1 MERFLCIHGHFYQ
14 PPRENPWLESVEI
27 QDSAYPYHDW
37 NERITAECY
46 APNTATRILDGEG
59 RIKGIVS
66 NYARIS
72 FNFGPTLLLWMEK
85 YAPDAYRAI
94 LAADRQSIAWRSG
107 HGAALA
113 QVYNH
118 VIMPLA
124 SLRDKQTQV
133 RWGIRDFKHRFRR
146 FPEGMW
152 LAETA
157 VDVETLE
164 VLAEAG
170 IHFTI
175 LAPHQAGRVRKIGF
189 GRWKDVSGS
198 RIDPSRAYLCRLPS
212 GRSITLFFYDGPISR
227 AVAFEK
233 LLSSGE
239 QFATRLV
246 SGFSD
251 RCNQPQLV
259 HIATD
264 GETYGHHH
272 AFGEMALGHALN
284 YIEMNN
290 LARLTNYGEYLELH
304 PATHEVQ
311 IIENTSWSC
320 MHGIQRWRTDCGCN
334 SGGNDGWNQQW
345 RQPLRE
351 AMDWLSEELAE
362 GFEKGLAFH
371 VKDPWAARND
381 YIDVVLDRSE
391 ENVAAFLQRHA
402 SRPLDEDATVAVLSL
417 LEMQRHAMLMYTSCG
432 WFFDELSGIET
443 VQIIQYAGRAMQLAE
458 SYCRRSC
465 EAPFLERLA
474 LALGNMPE
482 HGNGAEIYTKFLKP
496 VMIDLVRV
504 GAHYAVSFVFEEYGE
519 ETDIFSYRASRED
532 YLILHSGQMRLA
544 VGTIL
549 IRSLITRKADRIS
562 FCNLYFGGHTLN
574 CGVCS
579 YLGDKPYQAMR
590 QEVEKVFNAGD
601 FAAVIRLIDTY
612 FGMHNYSLKDLFR
625 DEQRHVL
632 QLIIAGTRQAF
643 EDKFISLY
651 ENNKSLM
658 GYLRETGMPVP
669 RYFMTTAETALNLKL
684 QKMFT
689 SETIDAGRLK
699 EDAGEIGSWN
709 IALDRVA
716 LEFIIR
722 RRTEKMMAALLEEPE
737 NDQRLSEVLV
747 MVEAVASLPV
757 VVNLWQTQNMYWTML
772 QSLAPELLA
781 GEEDTSDRNSWR
793 SAIRDLGKLL
803 FFNVAEVLAAAK
815 GEVSQ
820 GLVPVYGGKNGP
832 PSSEILRKKQI
843 PIA

>member
-46 APNTATRILDGEG
+46 APNTASRHLDDEG
-59 RIKGIVS
+59 RIMGIVS

-72 FNFGPTLLLWMEK
+72 FNFGPTLLSWMEK

-94 LAADRQSIAWRSG
+94 QAADRQSIIWRSG

-118 VIMPLA
+118 IIMPLA
-124 SLRDKQTQV
+124 SLRDKRTQV
-133 RWGIRDFKHRFRR
+133 RWGIRDFEHRFQR

-157 VDVETLE
+157 VDMETLE
-164 VLAEAG
+164 VLAEEG

-175 LAPHQAGRVRKIGF
+175 LAPHQAGRARRIGF

-212 GRSITLFFYDGPISR
+212 GRSITLFFYDGPISQ

-239 QFATRLV
+239 QFASRLM

-251 RCNQPQLV
+251 HSPHPQLV

-284 YIEMNN
+284 YIEVNS

-320 MHGIQRWRTDCGCN
+320 MHGIERWRSGCGCN
-334 SGGNDGWNQQW
+334 SGGNSGWNQQW
-345 RQPLRE
+345 RKPLRDS
-351 AMDWLSEELAE
+351 MDWLSGQLAASYE
-362 GFEKGLAFH
+362 DCVADY
-371 VKDPWAARND
+371 VKDPWEARND
-381 YIDVVLDRSE
+381 YIDVMLDRSV
-391 ENVAAFLQRHA
+391 ENVAAFLLRH
-402 SRPLDEDATVAVLSL
+402 SLRPLGEDASVTVLSL

-432 WFFDELSGIET
+432 WFFDDLSGMET

-458 SYCRRSC
+458 NYCIQGI

-474 LALGNMPE
+474 LAGSNLPE
-482 HGNGAEIYTKFLKP
+482 QGNGAEIYAKF
-496 VMIDLVRV
+496 VNSAMIDLLKV
-504 GAHYAVSFVFEEYGE
+504 GAHYAVSFIFEEYGE
-519 ETDIFSYRASRED
+519 ETDIFSYRAFRED
-532 YLILHSGQMRLA
+532 FQILHAGQMRLA
-544 VGTIL
+544 VGKIF
-549 IRSLITRKADRIS
+549 IRSSITRKAGRIS

-579 YLGDKPYQAMR
+579 FLGEEIYLTMK
-590 QEVEKVFNAGD
+590 QEVVGAFNEGD
-601 FAAVIRLIDTY
+601 YAAVIRLIDTH
-612 FGMHNYSLKDLFR
+612 FGMHNFSLKDLFR
-625 DEQRHVL
+625 DEQRHIL
-632 QLIIAGTRQAF
+632 HLIIAGTLQEF
-643 EDKFISLY
+643 EDKLISLY
-651 ENNKSLM
+651 ENSKSLM
-658 GYLRETGMPVP
+658 GFLRETGMPVP
-669 RYFMTTAETALNLKL
+669 HHFMTTAETALNLKL

-689 SETIDAGRLK
+689 SETVDVGRLT
-699 EDAGEIGSWN
+699 EDVGELRNWTV
-709 IALDRVA
+709 AVDTVA

-722 RRTEKMMAALLEEPE
+722 RRMEGAMAALLEESE
-737 NDQRLSEVLV
+737 NGQLLAQLIQL
-747 MVEAVASLPV
+747 VEAVALLPLE
-757 VVNLWQTQNMYWTML
+757 VNLWQTQNLYWSML
-772 QSLAPELLA
+772 QSRAAELRSTA
-781 GEEDTSDRNSWR
+781 GVASGPISLSEAVGT
-793 SAIRDLGKLL
+793 LGQLL
-803 FFNVAEVLAAAK
+803 FFNVPAVLAAAK
-815 GEVSQ
+815 GD
-820 GLVPVYGGKNGP
+820 
-832 PSSEILRKKQI
+832 I
-843 PIA
+843 

>member
-14 PPRENPWLESVEI
+14 PPRENPWLESIEI
-27 QDSAYPYHDW
+27 QDSAFPYHDW

-46 APNTATRILDGEG
+46 APNSASRNLDGEG
-59 RIKGIVS
+59 RIMGIVS

-72 FNFGPTLLLWMEK
+72 FNFGPTLLSWMEK

-94 LAADRQSIAWRSG
+94 QAADRQSIIWRSG

-118 VIMPLA
+118 IIMPLA
-124 SLRDKQTQV
+124 SLADKRTQV
-133 RWGIRDFKHRFRR
+133 RWGIRDFEHRFQR

-164 VLAEAG
+164 VLAEEG

-175 LAPHQAGRVRKIGF
+175 LAPHQAGRARRIGI
-189 GRWKDVSGS
+189 GRWKDVGGS
-198 RIDPSRAYLCRLPS
+198 CIDPSRAYLCRLPS
-212 GRSITLFFYDGPISR
+212 GRSITIFFYDGPISQ

-233 LLSSGE
+233 LLTSGE
-239 QFATRLV
+239 QFAARLM

-251 RCNQPQLV
+251 NCDHPQLV

-284 YIEMNN
+284 HIELNS

-320 MHGIQRWRTDCGCN
+320 VHGIERWRNDCGCN

-345 RQPLRE
+345 RKPLRE
-351 AMDWLSEELAE
+351 AMDWLNGELASGYE
-362 GFEKGLAFH
+362 DGMSYYVRE
-371 VKDPWAARND
+371 PWEARND
-381 YIDVVLDRSE
+381 YIEVMLDRSE
-391 ENVAAFLQRHA
+391 ENVAAFLLRH
-402 SRPLDEDATVAVLSL
+402 SLHPLDEDASVAVLSL

-432 WFFDELSGIET
+432 WFFDELSGMET

-458 SYCRRSC
+458 SYCIQSF
-465 EAPFLERLA
+465 ETLFLERLA
-474 LALGNMPE
+474 LAGSNMPE
-482 HGNGAEIYTKFLKP
+482 HVNGAEIYAKFAKP
-496 VMIDLVRV
+496 VMIDLIRV

-519 ETDIFSYRASRED
+519 ETDIFSYRAFRED
-532 YLILHSGQMRLA
+532 YLILHAGQMRLA
-544 VGTIL
+544 VGKIF
-549 IRSLITRKADRIS
+549 IRSLITRKADRIT

-579 YLGDKPYQAMR
+579 FLGEEPYLTMKE
-590 QEVEKVFNAGD
+590 EVASAFNEGD
-601 FAAVIRLIDTY
+601 FASVIRLIDTH

-625 DEQRHVL
+625 DEQRHIL
-632 QLIIAGTRQAF
+632 RLIITGTLQEF
-643 EDKFISLY
+643 EDKFITLY
-651 ENNKSLM
+651 ENSKSLM
-658 GYLRETGMPVP
+658 GFIRETGMPVP
-669 RYFMTTAETALNLKL
+669 HYFMTTAETALNLKL

-689 SETIDAGRLK
+689 SETVYDGRLK
-699 EDAGEIGSWN
+699 EDLNETGSWN
-709 IALDRVA
+709 VVLDAVA

-722 RRTEKMMAALLEEPE
+722 RRIEGTMAALLEEPE
-737 NDQRLSEVLV
+737 NTQRLTEVLLL
-747 MVEAVASLPV
+747 VEAAALLPLE
-757 VVNLWQTQNMYWTML
+757 VNLWQTQNIYWRML
-772 QSLAPELLA
+772 QSRASDLRSDDS
-781 GEEDTSDRNSWR
+781 GTSERRSWSEAVRN
-793 SAIRDLGKLL
+793 LGQRL
-803 FFNVAEVLAAAK
+803 FFNVPAVLAAAK
-815 GEVSQ
+815 GD
-820 GLVPVYGGKNGP
+820 L
-832 PSSEILRKKQI
+832 
-843 PIA
+843 